1 MWTELHVDNED
12 YLYAAVEELGSSR
25 VVLYH
30 DGMYFPL
37 NSISGM
43 YFPLNS
49 ISASIHTLAKY
60 GGYYYYIVPRIA
72 LR

>member
-37 NSISGM
+37 NSIS
-43 YFPLNS
+43 
-49 ISASIHTLAKY
+49 ASIHTLAKY

>member
-1 MWTELHVDNED
+1 MWTELHEYNED
-12 YLYAAVEELGSSR
+12 YLYAAVDELGSSR

-37 NSISGM
+37 DH
-43 YFPLNS
+43 

-60 GGYYYYIVPRIA
+60 GGYYYYIVPRIV
-72 LR
+72 LP

>member
-37 NSISGM
+37 DH
-43 YFPLNS
+43 

-60 GGYYYYIVPRIA
+60 GGYYYYIVPRIV
-72 LR
+72 LP